1 MNEENKNVM
10 FEILRNMK
18 HDWDVNTVA
27 DILGIVK
34 DMQIVKPKPKRK
46 RRKKEM
52 KENDIAKAE
61 GKA

>member
-18 HDWDVNTVA
+18 HDWNVNTVA
-27 DILGIVK
+27 DILRIVK